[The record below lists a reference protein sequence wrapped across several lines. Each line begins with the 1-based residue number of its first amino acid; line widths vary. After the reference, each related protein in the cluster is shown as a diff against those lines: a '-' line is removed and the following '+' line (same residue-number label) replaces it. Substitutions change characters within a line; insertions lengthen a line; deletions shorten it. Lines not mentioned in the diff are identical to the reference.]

1 MPLCL
6 KFKPPSVVSSCLFSG
21 TTQIKSGL
29 LFKAIFNI
37 SFVAAISRLRGI
49 FNFDFILS
57 FLKKKKVTGKII
69 GGYYPY
75 NYEID
80 ILQILKKFEKKKF
93 IITLPKIKK
102 NSQMNFFEWSTNDP
116 LVINKFGI
124 PEPISGMV
132 KYPDV
137 LLVPIVAFDKKFN
150 RIGYGG
156 GFYDRYIKRVRK
168 RKKILTIGFAYSF
181 QKVKKIPTNS
191 HDIGLDFII
200 TNE

>member
-1 MPLCL
+1 MNKSQIRKKIL
-6 KFKPPSVVSSCLFSG
+6 KIRK
-21 TTQIKSGL
+21 QKKIK
-29 LFKAIFNI
+29 KFN
-37 SFVAAISRLRGI
+37 
-49 FNFDFILS
+49 FNFDLILN
-57 FLKKKKVTGKII
+57 FFKKKKVLGKII

-137 LLVPIVAFDKKFN
+137 LLVPIVAFDKNFN

-156 GFYDRYIKRVRK
+156 GFYDRYIKRI
-168 RKKILTIGFAYSF
+168 KKKYKIITIGLAYSF
-181 QKVKKIPTNS
+181 QKIKSVPVKSYDAK
-191 HDIGLDFII
+191 LDFII
-200 TNE
+200 TN